1 MKFLFTF
8 LITLCTLQVGFS
20 QDFRFGKV
28 SKEELLEKQ
37 HPTDST
43 ADAAILYREIKSYFE
58 FSTNEGFYLRTDVFE
73 RIKIYN
79 KDGFDWANKKVKLY
93 QSSTGSDEEIK
104 GLKGY
109 TYFLEG
115 DKIQDVKLRN
125 DGIFEEEASEFLEL
139 TKFTMPNVKEGCVI
153 EYEYSVTSPFITNID
168 EYRFQEQIPVNKV
181 SMEFQAPEYFS
192 YKTHQRG
199 WIPFRIQTSTDYMNI
214 NLGSISSRSSWG
226 NRGGNTGNKVRSNT
240 TSVLENVYSV
250 IVNDV
255 PALKEEA
262 FTSNID
268 NFTTAL
274 KFELSYTKFPNST
287 LEMYTTTWE
296 DVSKSIYDSDAF
308 GGQLKR
314 DNYFDDEIDNLL
326 QGVTK
331 DSEKVIRI
339 YEYVKAKMNWNSYKG
354 IYTME
359 GSKNAYKNGV
369 GNASD
374 INLLLVNMLRYAG
387 IQANPVLV
395 STKSNG
401 IPLFPTR
408 NGFDYVVAAVE
419 TKNNVTLLDATNK
432 EGEPDILKP
441 ELLNW
446 QGRLIREDRSSTWVS
461 LYPKTQASQ
470 STLLNLNIDDANY
483 AVKGSA
489 QNRYTGH
496 YALSQ
501 RKNYKNIKEED
512 VRKSLEKRN
521 GDAELSNINFGNLEE
536 LYKPVTLQYDFEN
549 FEALEEIGG
558 KLYFSPLLFLA
569 LEENP
574 FKTNTRQYPID
585 FSYPIKDRYIITVNI
600 PEGYKVESK
609 PESAK
614 FVLNQNAGLFSYII
628 NEAGNKIQISVDL
641 AINQPVISADS
652 YEDIKRFF
660 QVMVDKEN
668 EKIVL
673 SKV

>member
-43 ADAAILYREIKSYFE
+43 ADAAILYREMQTRFDYSE
-58 FSTNEGFYLRTDVFE
+58 SDNFYMTTDVYE

-79 KDGFDWANKKVKLY
+79 KDGFDWANKTVKLY
-93 QSSTGSDEEIK
+93 QSSGSSDEEISR
-104 GLKGY
+104 LKGY

-115 DKIQDVKLRN
+115 DKIEEIKLRN
-125 DGIFEEEASEFLEL
+125 DGIFEEEASEFLDL
-139 TKFTMPNVKEGCVI
+139 TKFTMPDVKEGCVI
-153 EYEYSVTSPFITNID
+153 EFRYTIKSPFIMNID
-168 EYRFQEQIPVNKV
+168 EYRFQERIPVNKV
-181 SMEFQAPEYFS
+181 EMRFAVPEYFN
-192 YKTHQRG
+192 YKTHQKGWLPINIQKDGTLRSMNYQYTRPADPGLRG
-199 WIPFRIQTSTDYMNI
+199 SGRAKVVRTQIEFIENI
-214 NLGSISSRSSWG
+214 YEVSLDN
-226 NRGGNTGNKVRSNT
+226 
-240 TSVLENVYSV
+240 
-250 IVNDV
+250 V
-255 PALKEEA
+255 PALYEEA
-262 FTSNID
+262 FTGNID
-268 NFTTAL
+268 NYASAL

-287 LEMYTTTWE
+287 LEMFTTTWE
-296 DVSKSIYDSDAF
+296 DVSKSIYDSDGF

-326 QGVTK
+326 QGVTE
-331 DSEKVIRI
+331 DTEKVIRI

-354 IYTME
+354 IYAME
-359 GSKNAYKNGV
+359 GTKDAFKNGV
-369 GNASD
+369 GNAAD
-374 INLLLVNMLRYAG
+374 INLLLASMLRYAG

-408 NGFDYVVAAVE
+408 NGFDYVIVAVE
-419 TKNNVTLLDATNK
+419 SNNNVVLLDATNK
-432 EGEPDILKP
+432 EGEPNILNP

-446 QGRLIREDRSSTWVS
+446 QGRLIRENRSSTWVS
-461 LYPKTQASQ
+461 LYPKTQAAQ
-470 STLLNLNIDDANY
+470 STLLNMDIDNVNY
-483 AVKGSA
+483 AITGSA

-501 RKNYKNIKEED
+501 RKNYKNVKEED
-512 VRKSLEKRN
+512 VRKSLEKRS
-521 GDAELSNINFGNLEE
+521 GDAELSNISFGNLDQ

-549 FEALEEIGG
+549 FDALEEIGG

-574 FKTNTRQYPID
+574 FKANTRQYPID
-585 FSYPIKDRYIITVNI
+585 FNYPMKDRYVILINI

-614 FVLNQNAGLFSYII
+614 FVLNNNAGIFSYII
-628 NEAGNKIQISVDL
+628 DEMGGKLQISVNL
-641 AINQPVISADS
+641 AINQPVVSADS
-652 YEDIKRFF
+652 YVDIKKFF
-660 QVMVDKEN
+660 QAMVDKEN